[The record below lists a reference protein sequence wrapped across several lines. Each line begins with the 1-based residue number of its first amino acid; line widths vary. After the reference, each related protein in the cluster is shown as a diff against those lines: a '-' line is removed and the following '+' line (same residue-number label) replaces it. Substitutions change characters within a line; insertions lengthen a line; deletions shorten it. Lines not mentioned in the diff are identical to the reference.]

1 MYLEMA
7 TEEDKKKVE
16 DWKADAE
23 GILIFVRPIFSFVSC
38 ADSLAIDRF
47 ILRCCRFIDL
57 SVHSGHPTELTR
69 HFQLLSCK
77 YLSDSRR
84 SQSIHFDLPLVFPTS
99 VHSAKLCHMGQLA
112 LVSEFGDQYHL
123 RASRN
128 VATTVGTK
136 IPQGHSTTL
145 QPTQESADPFILCR
159 RG

>member
-47 ILRCCRFIDL
+47 ILCCCRFVDL
-57 SVHSGHPTELTR
+57 SVHSGHPTELAR
-69 HFQLLSCK
+69 HFQLLSRK
-77 YLSDSRR
+77 YLSDSRP
-84 SQSIHFDLPLVFPTS
+84 QSIHFDIPPFFPTS
-99 VHSAKLCHMGQLA
+99 VHSAKLCHLGQLA

-123 RASRN
+123 RATRN
-128 VATTVGTK
+128 VVATVGTE
-136 IPQGHSTTL
+136 ISQGHSTAL
-145 QPTQESADPFILCR
+145 QPTQESADPFILC
-159 RG
+159 